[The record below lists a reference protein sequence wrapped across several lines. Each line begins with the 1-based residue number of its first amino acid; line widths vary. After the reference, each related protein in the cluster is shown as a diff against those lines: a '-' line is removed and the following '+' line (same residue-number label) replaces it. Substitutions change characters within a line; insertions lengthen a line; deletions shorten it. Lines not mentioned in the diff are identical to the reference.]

1 MQGLQGPRASQIWW
15 LLTCF
20 IKGIRSTP
28 AFTCQLI
35 MSDTGRRETG
45 QMVYRTGRTQ
55 EWREE
60 GQEGCRTGGI
70 LDRRVLVEEWGMQE
84 GGIQKSGLDGLRKEG
99 MQDRWDGESG
109 KVEKKDAGQVGGRGG
124 GADWLTPS
132 PGSANDSRLPDIVH
146 FYSISN
152 SPFLPLTWSV

>member
-28 AFTCQLI
+28 VFTCQFI

-70 LDRRVLVEEWGMQE
+70 LDRRVSVEEWGMQE

-99 MQDRWDGESG
+99 MQDRWD
-109 KVEKKDAGQVGGRGG
+109 AGQEKAGRWRRRMQDRWGG
-124 GADWLTPS
+124 GGEGRIGSPPPLGPLMTADL
-132 PGSANDSRLPDIVH
+132 VH